1 MTDNTPDRELLPCP
15 FCGEQEDLGD
25 YRVSEYPEVICG
37 KCGAHTHGDSW
48 NTRADKQ
55 HYKSMAIEAVKKL
68 RPLYCNDKWGDGYDA
83 AILDA
88 IEAIERRF
96 SDD

>member
-1 MTDNTPDRELLPCP
+1 MSDD
-15 FCGEQEDLGD
+15 
-25 YRVSEYPEVICG
+25 
-37 KCGAHTHGDSW
+37 W
-48 NTRADKQ
+48 NQRADKQ